1 MERLDKIIASQTNYS
16 RKEVKDLIKQKRVKV
31 NNETISKSDIKV
43 DSEKDKIVIDENEIK
58 IKEYIY
64 LILNKPKGYIS
75 ATEDRCMQTVLDLVP
90 KEYLHRNLFPA
101 GRLDRDTTG
110 LMLITDDGEFAH
122 NILSPK
128 KHVKKLYNVTIDIP
142 VNQEMVDGFAKGV
155 KLNDG
160 ECKTANMEITG
171 VNTALVTLTEG
182 RYHQIKR
189 MFGCYGAK
197 VVELQRIGMGNL
209 KLPNDLKLGECRE
222 ITENELKRLSDGGK
236 I

>member
-1 MERLDKIIASQTNYS
+1 MERLDKIISSQTNYS
-16 RKEVKDLIKQKRVKV
+16 RKEVKDLIKQKRVRV
-31 NNETISKSDIKV
+31 NNEIISKSDIKV
-43 DSEKDKIVIDENEIK
+43 DSENDKIVIDEKEIK
-58 IKEYIY
+58 IKKHIY

-75 ATEDRCMQTVLDLVP
+75 ATEDRSMKTVLDLVP

-128 KHVKKLYNVTIDIP
+128 KHVKKLYNVTIDTP
-142 VNQEMVDGFAKGV
+142 VSQEMVDGFRNGV
-155 KLNDG
+155 ILNDG
-160 ECKTANMEITG
+160 ECKSADLETTG

-209 KLPNDLKLGECRE
+209 KLPNDLKLGACRE
-222 ITENELKRLSDGGK
+222 ITQDELKRLSDGG
-236 I
+236 